1 MTCRAHAEPMTI
13 TDTTALTEL
22 LDQHLEAYGQPD
34 AAVRGPVVRRIWAA
48 DGRLVDPPLEGQG
61 HDAIAALGDAVAQHF
76 PGHTFVRT
84 TAVDAHHE
92 FARYGWELR
101 GPDGAAAIS
110 GIDVVTIAEDGTIAQ
125 VVGFFGDL
133 APAA

>member
-1 MTCRAHAEPMTI
+1 MTN
-13 TDTTALTEL
+13 TDTATLTEL
-22 LDQHLEAYGQPD
+22 LDQHLQAYGEPD
-34 AAVRGPVVRRIWAA
+34 ASLRDPVVRRIWAS

-61 HDAIAALGDAVAQHF
+61 HDAIVGLGDAVAQHF

-101 GPDGAAAIS
+101 GPDGAVAVN
-110 GIDVVTIAEDGTIAQ
+110 GIDVVTLADDGTIAQ

-133 APAA
+133 APAS